1 MFFWG
6 GYTVFACL
14 DVSVG
19 RTASVFRMNLLVQ
32 MFAEV
37 IWKKKCVSYEKGLQQ
52 IGQSELRRVSVQ
64 VLYSLSSF
72 FSCDWTNSFQTLL
85 QNQHILFHP

>member
-37 IWKKKCVSYEKGLQQ
+37 I
-52 IGQSELRRVSVQ
+52 
-64 VLYSLSSF
+64 
-72 FSCDWTNSFQTLL
+72 
-85 QNQHILFHP
+85 